1 MRNGALSRSSSV
13 QHILRVLRRDI
24 IRYRY
29 KDGQQIRELELA
41 AKYDASRA
49 AVRGA
54 LMVLEKEGLIVTHKN
69 GTRTV
74 SCLSRADMDNYHD
87 LRAYLETV
95 AVEEVARGDK
105 NMEGIFE
112 VVNKIRMLDERNTHE
127 EIQQLNSDF
136 HGSIILAS
144 GNKAVIQ
151 AWSNIEDVMREVT
164 WEDISQA
171 TRQEPEHFKQVHTE
185 LFMALMQGSGEAVRI
200 YKEHLESSRMKSLK
214 NYYAFLSYMQ
224 RDEGVPQEL

>member
-13 QHILRVLRRDI
+13 QHILRALRRDI

-49 AVRGA
+49 AVRCA

-151 AWSNIEDVMREVT
+151 AWSNIEPRTDGRMGSPGAIMKYKKGRSNIVLRPFYIWLRLLKQRGGKVSLPG
-164 WEDISQA
+164 I
-171 TRQEPEHFKQVHTE
+171 RQKRH
-185 LFMALMQGSGEAVRI
+185 QGLA
-200 YKEHLESSRMKSLK
+200 
-214 NYYAFLSYMQ
+214 
-224 RDEGVPQEL
+224 GVFRPLCQ